1 MSLTQPDAVDRLGI
15 TTPIFGFS
23 HCRDVV
29 AAVSKAG
36 GLGVYGAGLHSDAQ
50 IAIDIEWI
58 EAQLDGKPYG
68 IDLLMPSKY
77 VGSESGGL
85 TAAQARAAIPAD
97 VTHFLD
103 DMMLRYDV
111 PEDEA
116 AAPDSD
122 DEFIASGSQR
132 YTAKQ
137 QEGILEIA
145 FAHSPRLLVSAL
157 GTPPRDVI
165 ERAHAKGMLVAAL
178 AGRVKHAVRHVE
190 AGVDIV
196 IAQSYEAGGHTG
208 EIGGMV
214 LTPLVVDAV
223 APVPVLAAGGIG
235 DGRQMAAALVL
246 GARGVWCGSVWL
258 PTAESDLLPVVK
270 QRLVD
275 AHAEDT
281 QRTRAMTGKPSRLL
295 RTAWVD
301 EWERSDTPDPLPN
314 PIHAVAIGPYV
325 ARIEKAAA
333 GPDATPDHGPGAL
346 APTAAGQV
354 VGLITAQTSCRR
366 VLTDM
371 MEGCID
377 AIAETQALLE
387 RGS

>member
-1 MSLTQPDAVDRLGI
+1 MSTQNPDAIDRLSI
-15 TTPIFGFS
+15 VTPIFGFS

-29 AAVSKAG
+29 VAVSKAG
-36 GLGVYGAGLHSDAQ
+36 GLGVYGAGLHSDEQ
-50 IAIDIEWI
+50 IAIDIAWI

-85 TAAQARAAIPAD
+85 SPEQAQKAIPVE
-97 VTHFLD
+97 VTDFLD
-103 DMMLRYDV
+103 DMMVRYDI
-111 PEDEA
+111 PESSA
-116 AAPDSD
+116 QD
-122 DEFIASGSQR
+122 DADDDGFTALGGQR
-132 YTAKQ
+132 YSAKQ

-157 GTPPRDVI
+157 GSPPLHVV
-165 ERAHAKGMLVAAL
+165 ERAHRQGMLVAAL
-178 AGRVKHAVRHVE
+178 AGRVKHAKKHVE

-214 LTPLVVDAV
+214 LTPLIVDAV

-235 DGRQMAAALVL
+235 DGRQMAAALAL

-258 PTAESDLLPVVK
+258 PTSESDLLPVVK

-275 AHAEDT
+275 AHAEET
-281 QRTRAMTGKPSRLL
+281 QRSRAMTGKPSRLF

-301 EWERSDTPDPLPN
+301 EWERDDTPDPLPN

-333 GPDATPDHGPGAL
+333 SSNATSDRGAGAL

-354 VGLITAQTSCRR
+354 IGLINEQSSCRA
-366 VLTDM
+366 VITDM

-377 AIAETQALLE
+377 AVANTQALLE
-387 RGS
+387 RAD